1 MAVGSITRG
10 LMAGASAFALFATTS
25 WAQEAPQFK
34 PKIEDRSS
42 NGCSGTHYPG
52 DEMTCYVVFAGKP
65 EFTHVELVFNY
76 PDKAEPRAKGKFIN
90 FALRESRK
98 VDDQTYEVSGEVR
111 DCISGKYILA
121 AVSAKLGEAGYRL
134 YTNGYQFESA
144 LTVDVINDLPESVE
158 EKEMR
163 LTGPAPH
170 QTPAVDISVETMKA
184 KSQRDPLKLAAGTP
198 RVWEENKGACG
209 GEHVPGDKL
218 ECMVSFDGAP
228 PFVGVMLNFGL
239 RSGIRADE
247 KGICNGVLLLES
259 ERVDEK
265 TYRVRGIAPM
275 CATGTYQVDQVV
287 SDRSSWSTVL
297 EETIRGNIS
306 IRLRNDRRGA
316 FPEVKKLAED

>member
-1 MAVGSITRG
+1 MAVGWITRG
-10 LMAGASAFALFATTS
+10 AMAGESALVLFAKTG

-42 NGCSGTHYPG
+42 NGCSVTHYPG

-76 PDKAEPRAKGKFIN
+76 PDKVEPRAKGKFIN
-90 FALRESRK
+90 FVLRESRK
-98 VDDQTYEVSGEVR
+98 VDDQTYEVSGEVG

-121 AVSAKLGEAGYRL
+121 AVSAKLGESGYRL

-163 LTGPAPH
+163 LTVPAPH
-170 QTPAVDISVETMKA
+170 RAPAVDTSLEAIKA

-198 RVWEENKGACG
+198 RVWEETKGACG

-259 ERVDEK
+259 ERVDDR
-265 TYRVRGIAPM
+265 TYRVTGRAPM

-287 SDRSSWSTVL
+287 SDESSWSTVL
-297 EETIRGNIS
+297 EETVKGNIS
-306 IRLRNDRRGA
+306 IRLRNDRRDA
-316 FPEVKKLAED
+316 FPEVKKVAED